1 MNGVVHTKRI
11 YPYAVGR
18 VDQPGRGTWIDPENA
33 MDPDNGLYAYRF
45 NDGSLSYGYQDYL
58 MKLEIPTMANIV
70 AARWVVRGR
79 LEAEEGELSSI
90 LLYAW
95 YTLDA
100 EGNLENL
107 GRLDTAAPFG
117 QDWTTSIVDV
127 TFGENRLVN
136 TLNERRE
143 IRDLFSIEA
152 RANNASSQIPG
163 ESTIYC
169 DWLAIE
175 FDYTLP
181 EFPLNADLRLE

>member
-1 MNGVVHTKRI
+1 MSAIITKRV

-45 NDGSLSYGYQDYL
+45 NDGSLSYGYQSYL

-70 AARWVVRGR
+70 AARWAVRGR

-90 LLYAW
+90 MLYSMFW
-95 YTLDA
+95 FDA
-100 EGNLENL
+100 AGALQSA
-107 GRLDTAAPFG
+107 RLDTPG
-117 QDWTTSIVDV
+117 PIGTDWTTSIVDC
-127 TFGENRLVN
+127 TFGDFRLVRM
-136 TLNERRE
+136 LNDLRE
-143 IRDLFSIEA
+143 IRDFFSIEA

-169 DWLAIE
+169 DWLALE

-181 EFPLNADLRLE
+181 EFPLQVDLRIE